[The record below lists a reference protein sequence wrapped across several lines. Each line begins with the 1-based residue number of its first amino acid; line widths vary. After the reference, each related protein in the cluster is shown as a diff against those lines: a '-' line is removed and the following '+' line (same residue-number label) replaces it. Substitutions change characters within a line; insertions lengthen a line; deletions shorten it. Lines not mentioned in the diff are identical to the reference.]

1 MRDPLSTLL
10 TAAAKRTDDDRV
22 RAWLLALAG
31 SEATYASSDGFN
43 AQPIP
48 GATAEANG
56 RGTDVKAN
64 SE

>member
-1 MRDPLSTLL
+1 MSDPLSALL
-10 TAAAKRTDDDRV
+10 SVAAKQTDDDRV
-22 RAWLLALAG
+22 RAWLLALI
-31 SEATYASSDGFN
+31 STEATYASSDGFN

-64 SE
+64 TE